1 MGSFTLVEALLIF
14 AAGLGA
20 GAINAAVGS
29 GTLITFPALVAFGV
43 PPQTATM
50 SNALGLI
57 PGNVASSFG
66 YRKQMAG
73 YGKQVATWLPA
84 SILGS
89 IVGALLLVVLPSTTF
104 EAVVPVLIVLAVIMV
119 IGQPF
124 LKRAL
129 AKRAEKAGRTAPAK
143 PEDTSSAVKVA
154 ALAAIFFTAIY
165 GGYFAAAQGVL
176 LVGLLGVLTAYSLQQ
191 INGFKN
197 VLVLGVN
204 TVAAIIY
211 MIVGFDKINWTA
223 VLLVAVG
230 SLIGGYAGAKFAQKL
245 PDPLLRGIIVVLSII
260 AFFRIIQL

>member
-1 MGSFTLVEALLIF
+1 MGDFTVVQALLVLL
-14 AAGLGA
+14 AGIGA

-43 PPQTATM
+43 PPQSATM

-57 PGNVASSFG
+57 PGNIASSFG
-66 YRKQMAG
+66 YREQMRG
-73 YGKQVATWLPA
+73 HSRQLMKWLPA

-89 IVGALLLVVLPSTTF
+89 IVGALLLTVLPPTTF
-104 EAVVPVLIVLAVIMV
+104 EAVVPVLIILAVIMV

-129 AKRAEKAGRTAPAK
+129 GRRAARKGFSGENAPENA
-143 PEDTSSAVKVA
+143 SLGMRIGV
-154 ALAAIFFTAIY
+154 LFAIFFTAIY

-176 LVGLLGVLTAYSLQQ
+176 LVGLLGILTTYPLQR
-191 INGFKN
+191 INAFKN

-204 TVAAIIY
+204 TVAAVLY

-223 VLLVAVG
+223 ALLVAVG

-245 PDPLLRGIIVVLSII
+245 PDWLLRSIIVVLSII
-260 AFFRIIQL
+260 AFIRIIQL